1 MADIFNLN
9 NVARTLLGR
18 RETSD
23 ELVKAKHE
31 AVESFLEF
39 LRGGATPAY
48 PLEVHL
54 DISNAC
60 NQRCVMCPRFSSLL
74 SNRFEPRR
82 RFLPPVRDYINELT
96 RTALKVQISGWG
108 EPTAHPKFDEF
119 LDCLA
124 DNRVLIEF
132 FTNGS
137 KLEQWA
143 PAIVDAGVHRVTV
156 SMSGTTAH
164 EYESVY
170 AGGNFERLVAGIER
184 LASARA
190 RAGSRYPL
198 IEINSLSFRHHMEKL
213 DRFVEMFAGLGV
225 DRIAVTPLHEHM
237 EVFPSLEG
245 HAAAEGWEDS
255 HPVMKRAYRAAED
268 AEITLDIH
276 PNLALYRPAAPHPPA
291 LPLHTLAEAVR
302 PPKERAVVYHQEPA
316 ESVEVKTPH
325 RWVRHRLDIERVE
338 TTTVCHEPFK
348 TMYVSSDGQVKACC
362 FMQDDAP
369 ALGSVEG
376 NRPLAVWRGSGFT
389 AVRRGILRSEYP
401 MRLCGN
407 CLAQHQA
414 PANHGMVQLVD
425 AYRSWARSVIG
436 DAAEDGWGEIAARLE
451 RA

>member
-1 MADIFNLN
+1 MAKL
-9 NVARTLLGR
+9 
-18 RETSD
+18 
-23 ELVKAKHE
+23 E
-31 AVESFLEF
+31 AVGSFLEF
-39 LRGGATPAY
+39 LRGGAPPAY

-60 NQRCVMCPRFSSLL
+60 NQRCVMCPRFSTLL
-74 SNRFEPRR
+74 GDRFEPRR

-119 LDCLA
+119 LKCLA

-156 SMSGTTAH
+156 SMSGTTAR

-170 AGGNFERLVAGIER
+170 AGGNFERLIGGIER

-190 RAGSRYPL
+190 GAGSRYPL
-198 IEINSLSFRHHMEKL
+198 IEINSLSFRHHMENL
-213 DRFVEMFAGLGV
+213 DRFVQMLAGFGV
-225 DRIAVTPLHEHM
+225 DRIAVTPLHEHI

-245 HAAAEGWEDS
+245 HAAADGWEDS
-255 HPVMKRAYRAAED
+255 HPVIERAFQAAEN
-268 AEITLDIH
+268 AGLALDIH
-276 PNLALYRPAAPHPPA
+276 PNLALYRRASQHSPGA
-291 LPLHTLAEAVR
+291 PLHTLAEAVR
-302 PPKERAVVYHQEPA
+302 PPTERAAVHYQEPA
-316 ESVEVKTPH
+316 ESVGVKTPH
-325 RWVRHRLDIERVE
+325 RWVRHRLGIRKAA

-348 TMYVSSDGQVKACC
+348 TMYVASDGQVKACC

-369 ALGSVEG
+369 ALGSVEV

-414 PANHGMVQLVD
+414 PANHGVVQLVD
-425 AYRSWARSVIG
+425 AYRCWARSILG
-436 DAAEDGWGEIAARLE
+436 DAADDGWGEIAARLE

>member
-1 MADIFNLN
+1 MTDPLN
-9 NVARTLLGR
+9 RNNTARTLPGGCEPNDGL
-18 RETSD
+18 TM
-23 ELVKAKHE
+23 AKHE
-31 AVESFLEF
+31 AVESFTGF

-60 NQRCVMCPRFSSLL
+60 NQRCVMCPRHSSLL
-74 SNRFEPRR
+74 SDRFESRR

-119 LDCLA
+119 LECLA

-156 SMSGTTAH
+156 SMSGTTAR

-170 AGGNFERLVAGIER
+170 AGGNFDRLIGGIER

-198 IEINSLSFRHHMEKL
+198 IEINSLSFRHHMGNL
-213 DRFVEMFAGLGV
+213 DRFVQMLAGLGV
-225 DRIAVTPLHEHM
+225 DRIAVTPLHEHI

-245 HAAAEGWEDS
+245 HAAADGWEDS
-255 HPVMKRAYRAAED
+255 HPVMKRAIRAAED
-268 AEITLDIH
+268 AEMTLDIH
-276 PNLALYRPAAPHPPA
+276 PNLALYRPASPHPPA
-291 LPLHTLAEAVR
+291 PPLHTLAEAVR
-302 PPKERAVVYHQEPA
+302 PSTKRVIVHHQEPA
-316 ESVEVKTPH
+316 ESVGVKSPH
-325 RWVRHRLDIERVE
+325 RWVRHRLGIERVD
-338 TTTVCHEPFK
+338 TTTVCYEPFK
-348 TMYVSSDGQVKACC
+348 TMYVASDGQVKACC

-369 ALGSVEG
+369 ALGSVEV

-389 AVRRGILRSEYP
+389 TVRRGVLRSEYP
-401 MRLCGN
+401 LRLCGN

-414 PANHGMVQLVD
+414 PANHGVDRLVD
-425 AYRSWARSVIG
+425 AYRCWARSVLG
-436 DAAEDGWGEIAARLE
+436 DAADNGWGEIAARLE